1 MSPDFKF
8 YYVDEDED
16 EILLL
21 NDSDLKAAI
30 EYARNNGN
38 ALKVFMKGEVQEEV
52 KEEVPLA
59 ESRISQLEEVDSE
72 DDENRANPDLMPDL
86 GKSVACFE
94 IKHKPSIKAGVPDAP
109 LAVVHEGDDP
119 TFVKNEGEEQKVPMV
134 KKAFNKVLFNLG
146 NSKRRT
152 QIAEVNK
159 TGDEFSSDHVLTG
172 APGEVVKRSW
182 IV

>member
-1 MSPDFKF
+1 MSFFLEGNGISSSDCNVAQWVAPKYTKVKSRSRSLFHVADQ
-8 YYVDEDED
+8 
-16 EILLL
+16 LLDVAGL
-21 NDSDLKAAI
+21 
-30 EYARNNGN
+30 
-38 ALKVFMKGEVQEEV
+38 
-52 KEEVPLA
+52 P
-59 ESRISQLEEVDSE
+59 
-72 DDENRANPDLMPDL
+72 PDLPQ
-86 GKSVACFE
+86 
-94 IKHKPSIKAGVPDAP
+94 PVPDAP

-119 TFVKNEGEEQKVPMV
+119 SFVKNEGEEQKVPMV

-152 QIAEVNK
+152 QIAEVTK

>member
-1 MSPDFKF
+1 M
-8 YYVDEDED
+8 
-16 EILLL
+16 
-21 NDSDLKAAI
+21 
-30 EYARNNGN
+30 
-38 ALKVFMKGEVQEEV
+38 Q
-52 KEEVPLA
+52 
-59 ESRISQLEEVDSE
+59 
-72 DDENRANPDLMPDL
+72 DL

-119 TFVKNEGEEQKVPMV
+119 SFVKNEGEEQKVPMV